1 MECMKEGQKT
11 RQNEL
16 KYLLYTYE
24 QYADPK
30 GTTKTESG
38 SENRRSL
45 HCHVLFQGS
54 AISIAFFIQV

>member
-38 SENRRSL
+38 SENR
-45 HCHVLFQGS
+45 
-54 AISIAFFIQV
+54 